1 MPMTIRV
8 PFANRPGWDLHGAI
22 LLAPLLITTACR
34 EPHTLEA
41 TLPLT
46 PDQLARVGS
55 NIISVESF
63 LAPSGQAG
71 TTDENQARLN
81 HILRHEL
88 LFAEAQRIG
97 FDQSPAVR
105 AAFKNLVVQRF
116 EESLEHPADEQSP
129 SDSELAAYH
138 ASHPE
143 RYTTPEKI
151 HAALIQLRLPPSAS
165 ADRRSQR
172 RQEAESIRAAIL
184 GQPADDTSAGRPIEI
199 QKGSAR
205 VAPFAELARTRSEH
219 PGTRSVGGDLGW
231 LTRSRA
237 AQFLPR
243 EVVDCLFQLSNP
255 GDLSPVL
262 ETVEGV
268 FLVQRIDRQ
277 APRLSPL
284 EEVRERVRR
293 DFTQTRASAS
303 EANRLADLRRLHPV
317 EVNEARLSE
326 LARPEPTL
334 ARLPART
341 PNR

>member
-1 MPMTIRV
+1 MPLPMPIRV
-8 PFANRPGWDLHGAI
+8 SFANRSGWDLRAAV
-22 LLAPLLITTACR
+22 LLIPLLVATACR
-34 EPHTLEA
+34 ESHTLESTIA
-41 TLPLT
+41 LT

-71 TTDENQARLN
+71 TADENQTHLN
-81 HILRHEL
+81 HLIRHEL

-97 FDQSPAVR
+97 FDHSPAVSD
-105 AAFKNLVVQRF
+105 AFKKLVVQRF
-116 EESLEHPADEQSP
+116 EEHLESQATTGSP
-129 SDSELAAYH
+129 TDSELAEFH
-138 ASHPE
+138 ASHAE

-151 HAALIQLRLPPSAS
+151 HAALIQLRLPPTAS
-165 ADRRSQR
+165 ADRRSHR
-172 RQEAESIRAAIL
+172 RQEVESIRAAIL
-184 GQPADDTSAGRPIEI
+184 QNHADASNAND
-199 QKGSAR
+199 R
-205 VAPFAELARTRSEH
+205 VAPFAELARTRSDH
-219 PGTRSVGGDLGW
+219 PGTRSAGGDLGW
-231 LTRSRA
+231 LTRSHA

-262 ETVEGV
+262 ETAEGL

-277 APRLSPL
+277 APKLSPL

-293 DFTQTRASAS
+293 DFTQARASAS

>member
-1 MPMTIRV
+1 MRIRV
-8 PFANRPGWDLHGAI
+8 SFANRPGWDLHAAV
-22 LLAPLLITTACR
+22 LLVPLLVATACR
-34 EPHTLEA
+34 ESHTLEP
-41 TLPLT
+41 TLALT

-55 NIISVESF
+55 NIISVDSF

-71 TTDENQARLN
+71 TADDNQARLN
-81 HILRHEL
+81 HLIRHEL

-116 EESLEHPADEQSP
+116 EESLEHQAAAGSLT
-129 SDSELAAYH
+129 DSELAEFH
-138 ASHPE
+138 ASNAE
-143 RYTTPEKI
+143 RYTTPERI
-151 HAALIQLRLPPSAS
+151 HAALIQLRLPPTAS

-184 GQPADDTSAGRPIEI
+184 RNPAEAPTR
-199 QKGSAR
+199 GSADIVTHGNHR
-205 VAPFAELARTRSEH
+205 VARFAELARARSEH

-231 LTRSRA
+231 LTRSHA
-237 AQFLPR
+237 ARFLPR
-243 EVVDCLFQLSNP
+243 EVVESMFQVSHP

-262 ETVEGV
+262 ETAEGL
-268 FLVQRIDRQ
+268 FLVQRIDHL
-277 APRLSPL
+277 APQLRPL
-284 EEVRERVRR
+284 AEVRERVSR
-293 DFTQTRASAS
+293 DLTQARASES
-303 EANRLADLRRLHPV
+303 EVIRLADLRRLHPV
-317 EVNEARLSE
+317 EVNEARLQE